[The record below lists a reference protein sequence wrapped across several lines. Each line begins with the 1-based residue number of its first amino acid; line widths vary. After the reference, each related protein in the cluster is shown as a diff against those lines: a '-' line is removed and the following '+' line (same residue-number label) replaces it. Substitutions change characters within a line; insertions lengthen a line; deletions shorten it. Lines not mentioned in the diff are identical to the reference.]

1 MKADCHSF
9 PEHSTIAADN
19 SNPKRRAM
27 KLDESQIEEFDNRG
41 YLFFPNL
48 LDQEEVG
55 LLQQAVPEILSRQ
68 GPEVVRER
76 DDPSTARLAFGA
88 HVYSEPFKRLLT
100 LPRLLEPVRQLLR
113 DDVYLHQSR
122 LNPKPG
128 FGKGGGWDW
137 HQDYPPWHLIDGMP
151 KADCVMASVYVDDCT
166 PVTSPLLVVPGSQR
180 HGLLDSRLHE
190 DAKGRGYALH
200 HIDSEVLQRLAD
212 ESGIEPLIGP
222 AGSVAFVHCNV
233 VHGSANNVS
242 PWRRAIMY
250 LNYNAV
256 GNACTGEER
265 PWYQNNRD
273 FTPLRP
279 TDDNSL
285 KTLV

>member
-1 MKADCHSF
+1 M
-9 PEHSTIAADN
+9 N
-19 SNPKRRAM
+19 
-27 KLDESQIEEFDNRG
+27 LDASQIAEFDRQG

-48 LDQEEVG
+48 LDPHEAAV
-55 LLQQAVPEILSRQ
+55 LQRAVPTILSRQ

-76 DDPSTARLAFGA
+76 DDPTTARLAFGA
-88 HVYSEPFKRLLT
+88 HEYSEPFACLLT
-100 LPRLLEPVRQLLR
+100 LPRILEPVRQLLR
-113 DDVYLHQSR
+113 DDAYLHQSR

-151 KADCVMASVYVDDCT
+151 EPNCIMASVYIDDCT
-166 PVTSPLLVVPGSQR
+166 AVTSPLLVVPGSQR
-180 HGLLDSRLHE
+180 HGLLDSQLHE
-190 DAKGRGYALH
+190 DARGRGYALH
-200 HIDSEVLQRLAD
+200 HIDDATLEGLAV
-212 ESGIEPLIGP
+212 ENGIEPLIGS
-222 AGSVAFVHCNV
+222 AGSVALIHCNV

-256 GNACTGEER
+256 GNACASDER

-273 FTPLRP
+273 FTPLRSGN
-279 TDDNSL
+279 DGCLMAMD
-285 KTLV
+285 

>member
-1 MKADCHSF
+1 
-9 PEHSTIAADN
+9 
-19 SNPKRRAM
+19 M
-27 KLDESQIEEFDNRG
+27 KLDEPQIAEFDRRG

-48 LDQEEVG
+48 LDVDEITV
-55 LLQQAVPEILSRQ
+55 LQQAVPDILRRRGS
-68 GPEVVRER
+68 EVVRER
-76 DDPSTARLAFGA
+76 DDPATARLAFGA
-88 HVYSEPFKRLLT
+88 HVYSEPFARLLT
-100 LPRLLEPVRQLLR
+100 LPRLLEPIRQLLR

-151 KADCVMASVYVDDCT
+151 EPNCIMASVYVDDCT
-166 PVTSPLLVVPGSQR
+166 AVTSPLLVVPGSQR

-190 DAKGRGYALH
+190 DARGRGYALH
-200 HIDSEVLQRLAD
+200 HIDGPTLERLAAD
-212 ESGIEPLIGP
+212 NGIEPLIGS

-256 GNACTGEER
+256 SNACSGTER

-273 FTPLRP
+273 FTPLQP
-279 TDDNSL
+279 NDDGSL
-285 KTLV
+285 RALL